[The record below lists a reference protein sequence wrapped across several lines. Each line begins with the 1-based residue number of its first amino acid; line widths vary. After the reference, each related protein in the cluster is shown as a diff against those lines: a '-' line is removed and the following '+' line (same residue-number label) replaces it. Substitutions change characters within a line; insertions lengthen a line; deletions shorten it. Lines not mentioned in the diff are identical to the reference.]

1 MEIPKQVKIKGRLV
15 NVRESSRG
23 YIMVGNS
30 YEEMKRKTKE
40 KLNELE
46 GNEHIIKW
54 QKEMYNLFEK
64 CLKKERKNE

>member
-23 YIMVGNS
+23 YVMVGNS
-30 YEEMKRKTKE
+30 YEQMKQKTKE
-40 KLNELE
+40 KLNKLE

-64 CLKKERKNE
+64 CLKKERKYE